1 MDGLE
6 SFPVRPLLV
15 GDGLERVF
23 GALSGE
29 EDDEFGGGV
38 EVGGDFF

>member
-1 MDGLE
+1 ME
-6 SFPVRPLLV
+6 SFPVGPFLI

-23 GALSGE
+23 RVLSGE